1 MEELRKRAVEL
12 LESGTVQLVIGFEQG
27 SGDKIR
33 PAFAMNADDVSRLV
47 FDSRCVH
54 NLAVYLTKSEIRKKG
69 KPAIMAPVPVLRS
82 IIQLASENQIT
93 DESAVILGITPESAL
108 IEFSDLKEIE
118 TYLATYKM
126 EASARDLEIMEKL
139 GKMSAGERW
148 TFWMKT
154 LEPCFKCYACRA
166 ACPLCYCTQCT
177 VDNNR
182 PQWVPVASHLLGNL
196 EWHIMRAMHMAGRC
210 TGCGACYNACPI
222 GIPLHL
228 LSKKINQEM
237 TVGFGESGPSL
248 SRTNQMATFTP
259 DDKEN
264 FIN

>member
-1 MEELRKRAVEL
+1 MEELRKRAAEL
-12 LESGTVQLVIGFEQG
+12 LESGTVRLVIGYEQG
-27 SGDKIR
+27 SGDKVR
-33 PAFAMNADDVSRLV
+33 PVIATRAEDVARLV
-47 FDSRCVH
+47 FDSRCVY
-54 NLAVYLTKSEIRKKG
+54 NLAVYLTKKEILKKG
-69 KPAIMAPVPVLRS
+69 KPAIVAPVPVLRS
-82 IIQLASENQIT
+82 IIQLASENQLT
-93 DESAVILGITPESAL
+93 DESAVVLGITAESKL
-108 IEFSDLKEIE
+108 IEFAGLKEIE
-118 TYLATYKM
+118 DYLAAYKM
-126 EASARDLEIMEKL
+126 ESVARDQEIMANL
-139 GKMSAGERW
+139 NKMSSGERW
-148 TFWMKT
+148 AFWMKT

-182 PQWVPVASHLLGNL
+182 PQWVPVASHPLGNL

-210 TGCGACYNACPI
+210 TGCGACFNACPV

-228 LSKKINQEM
+228 LTKKISQEM
-237 TVGFGESGPSL
+237 NAGFGESGPSL